1 MAGKRYLRKLL
12 MPEILSQDIGDIE
25 LQYLHYPGDGPTV
38 VMLHATGFQP
48 WLWHPIARELAG
60 DFRVIAPYFC
70 DHRVFDPEE
79 GGLSWLVLADDLE
92 TLIRRL
98 GITEPLI
105 VGHSMG
111 ATVAS
116 IAEALK
122 GPIAS
127 RMVLI
132 EPIFLP
138 PGYYG
143 LDITVEQHPLA
154 SKSIRR
160 RSGWSD
166 EDEARKYFSERKL
179 FMYWDQEVLDLYL
192 EHGVTKADNGALTLA
207 CHPRREAAL
216 FMGGMEQDPWPLL
229 QKISCPVLLVEGE
242 NSENR
247 TVIDLVRAASII
259 PGADLRVVADAGHLV
274 PMEKPH
280 ELLALILE
288 FFGT

>member
-1 MAGKRYLRKLL
+1 
-12 MPEILSQDIGDIE
+12 MPEILSQDIGDVE
-25 LQYLHYPGDGPTV
+25 LQYLYYQGDGPTV

-60 DFRVIAPYFC
+60 NFRVIAPYFC
-70 DHRVFDPEE
+70 DHRVFNPED
-79 GGLSWLVLADDLE
+79 GGLSWLLLANDLA
-92 TLIRRL
+92 TLIERL
-98 GITEPLI
+98 GIIKPLI

-116 IAEALK
+116 ITEVLK

-138 PGYYG
+138 SEYYG

-166 EDEARKYFSERKL
+166 EAEARDYFRSKKL
-179 FMYWDQEVLDLYL
+179 FMNWDEEMLDIYL
-192 EHGVTKADNGALTLA
+192 EHGMTRADNGALTLA
-207 CHPRREAAL
+207 CSPNREAAL
-216 FMGGMEQDPWPLL
+216 FMGGMEKDPWPLL
-229 QKISCPVLLVEGE
+229 ERVSCPVLLIEGE

-247 TVIDLVRAASII
+247 LAIDLERAASII
-259 PGADLRVVADAGHLV
+259 PRANLRVIPGAGHLV
-274 PMEKPH
+274 PMEKPR

>member
-1 MAGKRYLRKLL
+1 
-12 MPEILSQDIGDIE
+12 MPEILSQDIGDVE
-25 LQYLHYPGDGPTV
+25 LQYLYYQGDGPTV

-60 DFRVIAPYFC
+60 NFRVIAPYFC
-70 DHRVFDPEE
+70 DHRVFNPED
-79 GGLSWLVLADDLE
+79 GGLSWLLLANDLA
-92 TLIRRL
+92 TLIERL
-98 GITEPLI
+98 GIIKPLI

-116 IAEALK
+116 ITEVLK

-138 PGYYG
+138 SEYYG

-166 EDEARKYFSERKL
+166 EAEARDYLRARKL
-179 FMYWDQEVLDLYL
+179 FMNWDEEMLDIYL
-192 EHGVTKADNGALTLA
+192 EHGMTRADNGALTLA
-207 CHPRREAAL
+207 CSPNREAAL
-216 FMGGMEQDPWPLL
+216 FMGGMEKDPWPLL
-229 QKISCPVLLVEGE
+229 ERVSCPVLLIEGE

-247 TVIDLVRAASII
+247 LAIDLERAASII
-259 PGADLRVVADAGHLV
+259 PRANLRVIPGAGHLV
-274 PMEKPH
+274 PMEKPR

>member
-1 MAGKRYLRKLL
+1 
-12 MPEILSQDIGDIE
+12 MPEILSQDIGDVE
-25 LQYLHYPGDGPTV
+25 LQYLYYQGDGPTV

-60 DFRVIAPYFC
+60 YFRVIAPYFC
-70 DHRVFDPEE
+70 DHRVFNPED
-79 GGLSWLVLADDLE
+79 GGLSWLLLANDLA
-92 TLIRRL
+92 TLIERL
-98 GITEPLI
+98 GIIKPLI

-116 IAEALK
+116 ITEILK

-138 PGYYG
+138 SEYYG

-166 EDEARKYFSERKL
+166 EAEARDYFRSKKL
-179 FMYWDQEVLDLYL
+179 FMNWDEEMLDIYL
-192 EHGVTKADNGALTLA
+192 EHGMTRADNGALTLA
-207 CHPRREAAL
+207 CSPNREAAL
-216 FMGGMEQDPWPLL
+216 FMGGMEKDPWPLL
-229 QKISCPVLLVEGE
+229 ERISCPVLLIEGE

-247 TVIDLVRAASII
+247 LAIDLERAASII
-259 PGADLRVVADAGHLV
+259 PRANLRVIPGAGHLV
-274 PMEKPH
+274 PMEKPR

>member
-1 MAGKRYLRKLL
+1 
-12 MPEILSQDIGDIE
+12 MPEILSQDIGDVE
-25 LQYLHYPGDGPTV
+25 LQYLYYQGDGPTV

-60 DFRVIAPYFC
+60 NFRVIAPYFC
-70 DHRVFDPEE
+70 DHRVFNPED
-79 GGLSWLVLADDLE
+79 GGLSWLLLANDLA
-92 TLIRRL
+92 TLIERL
-98 GITEPLI
+98 GIIKPLI

-116 IAEALK
+116 ITEVLK

-138 PGYYG
+138 SEYYG

-166 EDEARKYFSERKL
+166 EAEARDYFRSKKL
-179 FMYWDQEVLDLYL
+179 FMNWDEEMLDIYL
-192 EHGVTKADNGALTLA
+192 EHGMTRADNGALTLA
-207 CHPRREAAL
+207 CSPNREAAL
-216 FMGGMEQDPWPLL
+216 FMGGMEKDPWPLL
-229 QKISCPVLLVEGE
+229 ERISCPVLLIEGE

-247 TVIDLVRAASII
+247 LAIDLERAASII
-259 PGADLRVVADAGHLV
+259 PRANLRVIPGAGHLV
-274 PMEKPH
+274 PMEKPR